1 MLLGLPPEWYKSRPY
16 RSRVVREPRKVLAEF
31 GTKIPAQVQIRVHD
45 SNADMRYMVLP
56 ARPAGTGGWSEREL
70 AAIVTR
76 DCLIGV
82 AVPRVPKTPKSR
94 KS

>member
-1 MLLGLPPEWYKSRPY
+1 
-16 RSRVVREPRKVLAEF
+16 
-31 GTKIPAQVQIRVHD
+31 VHD

-56 ARPAGTGGWSEREL
+56 MRPAGTQGWSERQL
-70 AAIVTR
+70 ARLVTR

-82 AVPRVPKTPKSR
+82 AVAKVPKQPKSR